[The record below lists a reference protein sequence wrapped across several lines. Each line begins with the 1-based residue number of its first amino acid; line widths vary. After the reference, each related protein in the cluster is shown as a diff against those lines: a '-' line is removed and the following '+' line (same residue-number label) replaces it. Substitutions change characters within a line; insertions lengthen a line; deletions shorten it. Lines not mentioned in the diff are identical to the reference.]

1 MPLRCH
7 QQSKVIALCLYRDV
21 SGMFTT
27 ESRAASAR
35 DELSLRTHSEA
46 ETLIQDIRWVLGALG
61 GVGRVWGPSR
71 RPPGIPSRD
80 GDVTARRFSPG
91 MVQRH
96 GGRRG
101 GDALRRFGGSFQPS

>member
-1 MPLRCH
+1 M
-7 QQSKVIALCLYRDV
+7 IALCLYRDV

-61 GVGRVWGPSR
+61 GVG
-71 RPPGIPSRD
+71 
-80 GDVTARRFSPG
+80 
-91 MVQRH
+91 
-96 GGRRG
+96 
-101 GDALRRFGGSFQPS
+101 GGSGTEPSASPASPRGTGT